1 MRLKMKVGRM
11 LRRIGYWW
19 KDLSPGKKKRLF
31 LAIIFLLIGG
41 IFGGVIGNKIGKNV
55 AQKEYKKESQKAE
68 NQYQAEKDLLEQKV
82 AKLQTQLHQEQNGP
96 TIADLPWNLT
106 LVNEDYPMEKN
117 YVPKLEEIEPGYSVD
132 KRIAKPLKEMLR
144 AAEEQGLNIIF
155 CSAYRSVER
164 QEQVFNES
172 MQDRID
178 AGMNYW
184 EAYDETSQSVAIP
197 GTSEHGL
204 GLAVDL
210 ISNQYTELDDEQ
222 ANTPEAKWL
231 KENCYR
237 YGFILR
243 YPPEKTEETGIIFE
257 PWHYRYVGVED
268 AAKIM
273 EQGVT
278 LETYLRDY
286 Q

>member
-1 MRLKMKVGRM
+1 MRFRMKLGRI
-11 LRRIGYWW
+11 LRRICYWW
-19 KDLSPGKKKRLF
+19 QDLSKGKKKRMMI
-31 LAIIFLLIGG
+31 AISFLLIGVLL
-41 IFGGVIGNKIGKNV
+41 GGFAGARYGKSVMRKHYEKENKKITYTHKT
-55 AQKEYKKESQKAE
+55 EIES
-68 NQYQAEKDLLEQKV
+68 LEQKV

-117 YVPKLEEIEPGYSVD
+117 YVPKLTEVEDGYSVD
-132 KRIAKPLKEMLR
+132 ARIAEPLKQMLR
-144 AAEEQGLNIIF
+144 AAENAGMNIIF

-164 QEQVFNES
+164 QGQVFNES
-172 MQDRID
+172 MQNRID
-178 AGMNYW
+178 TGMNYW
-184 EAYDETSQSVAIP
+184 EAYEETSKSVAIP

-210 ISNQYTELDDEQ
+210 ISNQYTELDDKQ
-222 ANTPEAKWL
+222 ASTPEAKWL

-243 YPPEKTEETGIIFE
+243 YPPEKTDETGIIFE

-268 AAKIM
+268 ATRIM
-273 EQGVT
+273 KQEVT